1 MKLYDQV
8 FLTGCDKN
16 TEWMIPW
23 FIKNYKKHNKTPLIF
38 ANFGLSEIGLNHI
51 SAFAHEIIDLTKTK
65 EKGWFKKPQAI
76 IEATKISRK
85 VCWLDTDCE
94 VLADLS
100 DIFTYTESGKIGMV
114 EDKPWSKR
122 RGETWHNTGVV
133 VVEGY
138 PVILQEWLAMVR
150 NNPRIG
156 DQEVLH
162 AFLRQDMRR
171 HVYVT
176 DLPEEYNWVRL
187 NLVDGR
193 DNKRKKV
200 MHWTGQK
207 GKMHIEEATRY
218 G

>member
-1 MKLYDQV
+1 MRLYDQV
-8 FLTGCDKN
+8 FLTGCDRN
-16 TEWMIPW
+16 SEWMIPW
-23 FIKNYKKHNKTPLIF
+23 FIKNYKKHNKTPLVF
-38 ANFGLSEIGLNHI
+38 ANFGLSETGLNHI
-51 SAFAHEIIDLTKTK
+51 SSFAHETIDLTKTK

-76 IEATKISRK
+76 LETTKIAKK

-100 DIFTYTESGKIGMV
+100 DVFTLTESGKIGMV
-114 EDKPWSKR
+114 EDKPWTKR

-133 VVEGY
+133 VVEGN
-138 PVILQEWLAMVR
+138 PVILQEWIRLVKI
-150 NNPRIG
+150 NPQIG

-162 AFLRQDMRR
+162 TFLRQDMRR
-171 HVYVT
+171 HLYVT

-193 DNKRKKV
+193 DSKRKKV

-207 GKMHIEEATRY
+207 GKMHIYEETRY